1 MANSRYYSSIALPT
15 TLTGGVTNSGTS
27 IAVASTS
34 GFPGS
39 LPYIL
44 ALDYGTATEEL
55 VLVTNVASLTLT
67 VTRAYDGTA
76 GSSHNTGAVVRHVS
90 SAIDFTDSRT
100 HEASSTGV
108 HGVTGAVVGTS
119 DSQSLSNK
127 TLVRALGS
135 LQNITAF
142 NVGPSGIT
150 TIVGDSANPTA
161 SRLEIKDNEVALN
174 TMLFVQSTGNIKSVK
189 NVSDTDSTYK
199 LRVTDN
205 DGTTDRAAL
214 LAGGTL
220 SVTPT
225 STTTFVGLDIVAP
238 DTSVTKRAIRIAAS
252 GGGTER
258 FTVFNDGHTTIVGQA
273 AAQTVFKVTAA
284 ASPSV
289 DIFNVSDSG
298 AATLAA
304 VQSTG
309 KFLMNKGAT
318 IAQPGVTSGAVL
330 QVGGSNVGYTGNL
343 EQWVGPANSIVAQVD
358 HLGNFSGNDFLWT
371 GGAAWTTYTPTWR
384 SSGTQ
389 PAVGNGV
396 LVGRY
401 RQFGK
406 TIVGGIILTAGSTT
420 TYGTGTYSFD
430 IPFIA
435 ANQTLIANGTLQV
448 VGTGVER
455 YGGIAQVGANST
467 TVAPFASTSA
477 TDTRLAQQSQGS
489 PVTLVTGNSIRITF
503 VYETA

>member
-39 LPYIL
+39 LPFIL
-44 ALDYGTATEEL
+44 ALDYNTATEEL
-55 VLVTNVASLTLT
+55 VLVTGVAALTLT
-67 VTRAYDGTA
+67 VTRAFDGTA

-127 TLVRALGS
+127 TLVLASGS
-135 LQNITAF
+135 LKNITMF
-142 NVGPSGIT
+142 NQGASGIT
-150 TIVGDSANPTA
+150 TIVGDSTNPTA

-174 TMLFVQSTGNIKSVK
+174 TMLFVQNTGNIKSVK
-189 NVSDTDSTYK
+189 NASDTDSTYK
-199 LRVTDN
+199 LRLTDN
-205 DGTTDRAAL
+205 DGATDRLAL

-225 STTTFVGLDIVAP
+225 STTTFVGFDIVAP
-238 DTSVTKRAIRIAAS
+238 DTSSTKRAVRIAAS

-258 FTVFNDGHTTIVGQA
+258 FTVFNDGHTIITNQA
-273 AAQTVFKVTAA
+273 AGQTALRVNAA

-289 DIFNVSDSG
+289 DIFNISDSG
-298 AATLAA
+298 ANTLAS

-318 IAQPGVTSGAVL
+318 IAQPGVTTGAVL

-343 EQWVGPANSIVAQVD
+343 EQWVGPGNAIVAQVD
-358 HLGNFSGNDFLWT
+358 HLGNVSGNDFLWT
-371 GGAAWTTYTPTWR
+371 SGAAWTSYA
-384 SSGTQ
+384 
-389 PAVGNGV
+389 AVWGAATTNPVLGNGT
-396 LVGRY
+396 LVSRY
-401 RQFGK
+401 KQFGK
-406 TIVGGIILTAGSTT
+406 TVHVNITLTAGSTT
-420 TYGTGTYSFD
+420 TFGSGAYTFTLPFTSGNFGITVEGTAQMLPSAGSRW
-430 IPFIA
+430 A
-435 ANQTLIANGTLQV
+435 GQ
-448 VGTGVER
+448 
-455 YGGIAQVGANST
+455 AQVGPNAATVSPLFSTST
-467 TVAPFASTSA
+467 TNP
-477 TDTRLAQQSQGS
+477 
-489 PVTLVTGNSIRITF
+489 TLVFWDPATPQTF
-503 VYETA
+503 NNGGVCRLTFTYEIA

>member
-15 TLTGGVTNSGTS
+15 TLTGGVTNSGTT

-55 VLVTNVASLTLT
+55 VLVTSVASLTLT

-100 HEASSTGV
+100 HEASSSGV
-108 HGVTGAVVGTS
+108 HGLTGTVVGTS
-119 DSQSLSNK
+119 DTQSLSNK
-127 TLVRALGS
+127 TLIRALGS
-135 LQNITAF
+135 VQNITAF
-142 NVGPSGIT
+142 NVGASGIT

-174 TMLFVQSTGNIKSVK
+174 TMLFVQSTGAIKSVK

-199 LRVTDN
+199 FRVTDN
-205 DGTTDRAAL
+205 DGTTDRVGL

-220 SVTPT
+220 AITPT
-225 STTTFVGLDIVAP
+225 STTTFVGFDIVAP
-238 DTSVTKRAIRIAAS
+238 DTSSTKRAVRIAAS
-252 GGGTER
+252 GGANER
-258 FTVFNDGHTTIVGQA
+258 FTVFNDGHTNITGLAGGQTTLTIKTA
-273 AAQTVFKVTAA
+273 SSPTVDTFRVTDSANNTWV
-284 ASPSV
+284 SV
-289 DIFNVSDSG
+289 QNNGKLLANV
-298 AATLAA
+298 
-304 VQSTG
+304 
-309 KFLMNKGAT
+309 GAT
-318 IAQPGVTSGAVL
+318 IAQPGVTSGPVL

-371 GGAAWTTYTPTWR
+371 GGAAWTPYTPTWR

-389 PAVGNGV
+389 PVVNNGV

-406 TIVGGIILTAGSTT
+406 TVVVSIQLTIGTT
-420 TYGTGTYSFD
+420 TTIGTGTYSWD
-430 IPFIA
+430 LPFQA
-435 ANQTLIANGTLQV
+435 ANQVANYMGAGQFVAGSRWGGGTQ
-448 VGTGVER
+448 
-455 YGGIAQVGANST
+455 IGANST
-467 TVAPFASTSA
+467 TVALYVPPNSTTSTWSQASDTVPVAPASTNA
-477 TDTRLAQQSQGS
+477 YRL
-489 PVTLVTGNSIRITF
+489 TF
-503 VYETA
+503 TYEIA

>member
-119 DSQSLSNK
+119 DTQSLSNK
-127 TLVRALGS
+127 TLIRALGS
-135 LQNITAF
+135 VQNITAF

-174 TMLFVQSTGNIKSVK
+174 TMLFVQSTGAIKSVK

-199 LRVTDN
+199 FRVTDN
-205 DGTTDRAAL
+205 DGTTDRVGL

-220 SVTPT
+220 AITPT
-225 STTTFVGLDIVAP
+225 STTTFVGFDIVAP
-238 DTSVTKRAIRIAAS
+238 DTSATKRAVRIAAS
-252 GGGTER
+252 GGANER
-258 FTVFNDGHTTIVGQA
+258 FTVFNDGHTNITGFTGGQTTL
-273 AAQTVFKVTAA
+273 TVKTPSSPTVDTFRVTDSANNTWV
-284 ASPSV
+284 SV
-289 DIFNVSDSG
+289 QNNGKLLANV
-298 AATLAA
+298 
-304 VQSTG
+304 
-309 KFLMNKGAT
+309 GAT
-318 IAQPGVTSGAVL
+318 IAQPGVTSGPVL

-371 GGAAWTTYTPTWR
+371 GGAAWTSYTPTWR

-389 PAVGNGV
+389 PVVGNGT

-406 TIVGGIILTAGSTT
+406 TIVGGIILTLGTTSTV
-420 TYGTGTYSFD
+420 GTGTYSFD

-435 ANQTLIANGTLQV
+435 ANQVLIANGAVQV
-448 VGTGVER
+448 VGSDRFGGV
-455 YGGIAQVGANST
+455 AQIGANST
-467 TVAPFASTSA
+467 TVAPFVTTSQ
-477 TDTRLAQQSQGS
+477 TDARIVQQTNAVPFTLAN
-489 PVTLVTGNSIRITF
+489 TNSVRISFT
-503 VYETA
+503 YETV